1 MSTGPVPQVL
11 LLLRPQLRRLQ
22 APTGAYLNVIGSQKP
37 NGEAAPTCRRT
48 LRRARRQVPTPEFI
62 GAGFG
67 GGQPTV
73 RRPRSA
79 LRTDAFGPPISRVR
93 SLLAEMLAKLFGEF
107 TDRGQAS
114 AIQRDL
120 GLSVS

>member
-1 MSTGPVPQVL
+1 M
-11 LLLRPQLRRLQ
+11 
-22 APTGAYLNVIGSQKP
+22 AAN
-37 NGEAAPTCRRT
+37 AAPSAPPSADAGVHWRRV
-48 LRRARRQVPTPEFI
+48 R
-62 GAGFG
+62 

-73 RRPRSA
+73 RRRRSA

-114 AIQRDL
+114 SQAT
-120 GLSVS
+120 GYET

>member
-1 MSTGPVPQVL
+1 MP
-11 LLLRPQLRRLQ
+11 
-22 APTGAYLNVIGSQKP
+22 A
-37 NGEAAPTCRRT
+37 RT

-73 RRPRSA
+73 RHRQSA
-79 LRTDAFGPPISRVR
+79 LRTDAFGPSISRVR

-114 AIQRDL
+114 SQAT
-120 GLSVS
+120 GYET